1 VNDDAISGMGDMPGG
16 LPKDAGEVV
25 ADEIQASKKPDR
37 KITENP
43 QPSDG
48 EVEAMIAG
56 KVRSLT
62 KPRSG

>member
-1 VNDDAISGMGDMPGG
+1 VNDDAISGMDDMQGD
-16 LPKDAGEVV
+16 LPNDAGEVV
-25 ADEIQASKKPDR
+25 ADEIQASKEPDR
-37 KITENP
+37 KITKNP